1 MRIDI
6 PGLKAHGIHN
16 YVPCYLSSAFFHHSG
31 CLEITSHLIVR
42 KIPAFGVCLF
52 SPYITSLVEKYSRV
66 QPRERPGQNRNHLN
80 RLHGASS
87 VGSPSLGF
95 VLLSLVHLGGKKKQ
109 PNEIQYLQMRSLR
122 VLCHVTLFIVPN
134 ARKLSPG
141 VVFRKVKKAQLNSRR
156 FQRPERH
163 IGSMREREL

>member
-42 KIPAFGVCLF
+42 KIPAFGVCFF

-95 VLLSLVHLGGKKKQ
+95 VLLSLVHLGGKKKTTQ
-109 PNEIQYLQMRSLR
+109 RDPIPSNEEPESSLSCHTVYRSKR
-122 VLCHVTLFIVPN
+122 QEAFPWSCIPKSQESSVKFQKVPE
-134 ARKLSPG
+134 A
-141 VVFRKVKKAQLNSRR
+141 
-156 FQRPERH
+156 
-163 IGSMREREL
+163 